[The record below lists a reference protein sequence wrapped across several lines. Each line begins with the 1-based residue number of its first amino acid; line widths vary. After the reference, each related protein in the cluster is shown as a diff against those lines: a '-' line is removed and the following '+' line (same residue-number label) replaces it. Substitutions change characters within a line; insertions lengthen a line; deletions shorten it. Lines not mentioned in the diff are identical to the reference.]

1 MERIRGTN
9 LGNWLVLERWMQED
23 IFVQTDA
30 LDETWLY
37 RKGKLEEIRAA
48 ITYHRDTYIT
58 EADFKNIA
66 THGLNM
72 VRIPVPYFIFGDVKP
87 YIGCIEYLDKAF
99 VWAEKYNLK
108 ILVDLHTAPGGQN
121 GYDNGGITGVC
132 KWCKQPESVEFCLTV
147 LERLAKRYGQHKNL
161 FGIEVLNEPISW
173 SVYLT
178 SPTRK
183 SAVDKEEAKGSS
195 YVPMKF
201 LKKFYLEAYQRLRRI
216 LPEEKVICFHDGF
229 RLVRWN
235 AFFRKNKMKNVL
247 LDTHIYIHAMEQ
259 IVPIHSLWVYK
270 LYIQI
275 EKMKIQLTQR
285 NVPVVVGEWCVCN
298 LKAEKMDN
306 PILLEDEWNIR
317 YQRICQE
324 VAKIQLDA
332 WDSAQG
338 YFYWNYELNRDM
350 SKDIDPYWKNSWDLR
365 RCWEKKW
372 MPQKLMET
380 R

>member
-1 MERIRGTN
+1 MEKIRGTN
-9 LGNWLVLERWMQED
+9 LGNWLVLERWMKED
-23 IFVQTDA
+23 IFLKTDA
-30 LDETWLY
+30 IDETWLY
-37 RKGKLEEIRAA
+37 RKGDLEEIREA
-48 ITYHRDTYIT
+48 ITRHRDTYIT
-58 EADFKNIA
+58 EEDFKNIA
-66 THGLNM
+66 SHGLNM
-72 VRIPVPYFIFGDVKP
+72 VRIPVPYFIFGDVEP
-87 YIGCIEYLDKAF
+87 YVGCIEYLDKAF
-99 VWAEKYNLK
+99 EWAEKYNLK

-132 KWCKQPESVEFCLTV
+132 KWCQQPESVEFCLGV

-178 SPTRK
+178 SPMRK

-201 LKKFYLEAYQRLRRI
+201 LKNFYLEAYRRLRKI
-216 LPEEKVICFHDGF
+216 LPEDKVICFHDGF
-229 RLVRWN
+229 RIVRWN
-235 AFFRKNKMKNVL
+235 AFFRKHKMKNVL

-259 IVPIHSLWVYK
+259 IVPIHSLWLYR

-275 EKMKIQLTQR
+275 EKLKIRLAQR
-285 NVPVVVGEWCVCN
+285 SIPVVVGEWCVCN
-298 LKAEKMDN
+298 LKAEKMDK
-306 PILLEDEWNIR
+306 PILMEEEWSTR
-317 YQRICQE
+317 YRKICQE
-324 VAKIQLDA
+324 VAKIELDA
-332 WDSAQG
+332 WEEAQG

-365 RCWEKKW
+365 RCWEKNW
-372 MPQKLMET
+372 MPQKLSEK